1 MKVGSKSVLFGVH
14 CFLIHPWFV
23 AMAWWRLY
31 GFPWDPRLW
40 VAFFV
45 HDLGYWGKP
54 NMDGLEGEMHPEL
67 GGRIMGWL
75 FDRDP
80 LIPRRTSAKLRKENQ
95 YEPVEWGAPS
105 YFEWQNFTLGH
116 SRYYSARLDIKPS
129 KLCAA
134 DKLAFCFEPYWFY
147 MLRAN
152 ASGEIDEYL
161 HITGFQARTSKAKRN
176 WFKFYR
182 RRMLRWV
189 AGNYKNLG
197 PRELKN
203 GDRIRMTYIPP
214 CRNGH
219 GKPNPYIGME
229 GEVCDLDNGK
239 FTLHTKGGAW
249 LCCLDLKTDKF
260 EYL

>member
-23 AMAWWRLY
+23 ALSWIRLY
-31 GFPWDPRLW
+31 GFPWDPRIW

-54 NMDGLEGEMHPEL
+54 NMDGQEGQSHPEL
-67 GGRIMGWL
+67 GGRIMHRL
-75 FDRDP
+75 FD
-80 LIPRRTSAKLRKENQ
+80 
-95 YEPVEWGAPS
+95 WGVVPGSPYYNLVTGKATTV
-105 YFEWQNFTLGH
+105 YHDVWGNFSRLH
-116 SRYYSARLDIKPS
+116 SRYYAAMYDEIPS

-147 MLRAN
+147 MLRARL
-152 ASGEIDEYL
+152 SGEIDEYL
-161 HITGFQARTSKAKRN
+161 LNSGRFASTKYTRKRWHN
-176 WFKFYR
+176 ETYKVFIQWT
-182 RRMLRWV
+182 
-189 AGNYKNLG
+189 AANYKNLG

-203 GDRIRMTYIPP
+203 GDYIRMTYMPP

-219 GKPNPYIGME
+219 GSPNPYIGME
-229 GEVCDLDNGK
+229 GVVHDLDNGK
-239 FTLHTKGGAW
+239 FSILTKGGAW